1 MTDEEYIPSINK
13 LFNSLGRKMTKR
25 YYGLDVTFEVIS
37 ITPISFDDVY
47 LVNADYNYG
56 ELKSLRVKVTPPI
69 PQIEISKIQTPEE
82 NQHNYLIWIAF
93 GVIIIIII
101 KIFKK
106 RKSQQN

>member
-1 MTDEEYIPSINK
+1 MNFQILIFFLLFLILQNDDTIYAENIKPKLENSSNTIENYRSPSDSKIPPPD
-13 LFNSLGRKMTKR
+13 FAR
-25 YYGLDVTFEVIS
+25 
-37 ITPISFDDVY
+37 
-47 LVNADYNYG
+47 
-56 ELKSLRVKVTPPI
+56 TPPI
-69 PQIEISKIQTPEE
+69 PQIEISEIQTPEE